1 MSKNQ
6 MPKRPPMQKGIVK
19 RLLKS
24 LFRYYPRMLPIA
36 LVCIVINAAISSV
49 PALFMNNLYELLGD
63 ALQQHIPAT
72 LHQPAS
78 QHFTSHCERG
88 PHVCLFSLGVWHR
101 GHDMA

>member
-24 LFRYYPRMLPIA
+24 LFHYYPRMLPIA

-63 ALQQHIPAT
+63 ALQQ
-72 LHQPAS
+72 
-78 QHFTSHCERG
+78 G
-88 PHVCLFSLGVWHR
+88 LGW
-101 GHDMA
+101 